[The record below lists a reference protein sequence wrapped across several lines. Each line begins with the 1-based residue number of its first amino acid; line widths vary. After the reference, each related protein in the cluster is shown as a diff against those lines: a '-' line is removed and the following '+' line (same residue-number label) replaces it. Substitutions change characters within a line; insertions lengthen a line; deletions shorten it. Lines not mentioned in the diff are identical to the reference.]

1 MRFKTISLVTLLS
14 VSFLCTSARAESKW
28 SLKKILPVSFEK
40 KSSVDLPDPI
50 GSPPAVSPM
59 KKMTSGTRNL
69 FSKTKKAITPDWR
82 MGGKKKKG
90 ATSKMKQSLTR
101 VGDSIKAVPK
111 KMFAPLKNLGRTEPK
126 KPKTVN
132 EFLSLPRPEY

>member
-14 VSFLCTSARAESKW
+14 VSSLSTSAHAESKW

-40 KSSVDLPDPI
+40 KSSIDLPDPL

-59 KKMTSGTRNL
+59 KKMSSGTRN
-69 FSKTKKAITPDWR
+69 FFAKTKKAIAPDWR
-82 MGGKKKKG
+82 MSGKKKKR
-90 ATSKMKQSLTR
+90 TNSKMKQSLTR
-101 VGDSIKAVPK
+101 VGNSIKSVPK
-111 KMFAPLKNLGRTEPK
+111 KMFAPLKNLGRSEPK
-126 KPKTVN
+126 KPTTVN